1 MVKKGNDALKGE
13 EAGEEACG
21 GEENEKPRERERE
34 HAPYLSFHSS
44 NVICILLFPRFVFL
58 PLLFLHPPSA
68 ILVVGYELEPLR
80 MSVDNR
86 RIFLMIERVNR
97 EINIRQITQFG
108 DWTRCLMMKHVRM
121 ET

>member
-108 DWTRCLMMKHVRM
+108 D
-121 ET
+121 